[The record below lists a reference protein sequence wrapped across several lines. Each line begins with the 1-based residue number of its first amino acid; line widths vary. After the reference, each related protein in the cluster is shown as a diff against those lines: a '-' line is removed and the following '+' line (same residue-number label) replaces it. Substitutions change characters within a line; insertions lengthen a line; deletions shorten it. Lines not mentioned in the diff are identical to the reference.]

1 MARNDGVDRT
11 SVRNLAVSDKAVGNT
26 QQHNEREKDSYRNP
40 DIIPQRAA
48 WNVHFK
54 KPTASYTDLF
64 AQLGTA
70 GTISTRGL
78 KPDATHYCELV
89 FDVNSAYFDNHGGY
103 EFAKQFYEDAYKAAV
118 QIVGGEQY
126 ILSAVMHA
134 DEINRA
140 MTEALGREV
149 YHYHLHVVYV
159 PVVEKQILWSKRCKD
174 KALVGTVK
182 ETVMQVSRSKKWA
195 SKPLLDDAG
204 KPVLQKNGKPV
215 LKKSY
220 SVLQDDFF
228 NYMRTA
234 GYTDVERGERG
245 STEEHLT
252 VTQFKVQRE
261 QERLDSLTAQADQ
274 KAQSLAKT
282 SQTLS
287 KKEKE
292 LAAVQKKAT
301 LTKEALIHARDL
313 DYIGKRTFL
322 GNYSLTEEE
331 FSKLKKQADHGY
343 MMDVENRR
351 LKEELST
358 AKKEAAHWGQKYHE
372 LWYEVKP
379 YLDALHRAPELV
391 RGFLEKIL
399 APKQERTI
407 WTVEEMRAALDSME
421 DPILHLAVHLTLVGA
436 LREGEIV
443 GLTPEDLDFDA
454 ADGIGT
460 FRINKSMQRVRKE
473 ALNQVDDG
481 CIIKVFPDKLERS
494 TTSLILK
501 STKTA
506 SSCRTIFMTSALKE
520 ELKKWLNQ
528 LAADEMK
535 DPTRYHDIGM
545 LFRLPNGLAIE
556 PVLIRKK
563 FLKWQD
569 AHPEFPRIVFHG
581 LRHSSATY
589 QLMISGG
596 DVKAV
601 QGTTG
606 HATADMLVNT
616 YAHIQQ
622 SSRVELGK
630 KFEEGFYAKSESP
643 SPQAVPA
650 AGEPTI
656 SMTALL
662 ELLKNADPEV
672 KAQLRLALLT

>member
-1 MARNDGVDRT
+1 MTVAEFLMDWLPKQCSKHKWAPKT
-11 SVRNLAVSDKAVGNT
+11 YESNLSTIQNLINPYIGSMEMQKLKPYHMENLYTILSKTPCGSYIEGKKQELT
-26 QQHNEREKDSYRNP
+26 EKQKLRFLSGTT
-40 DIIPQRAA
+40 IHE
-48 WNVHFK
+48 VHR
-54 KPTASYTDLF
+54 L
-64 AQLGTA
+64 LGTA
-70 GTISTRGL
+70 FQYAVEWGI
-78 KPDATHYCELV
+78 LV
-89 FDVNSAYFDNHGGY
+89 KSP
-103 EFAKQFYEDAYKAAV
+103 
-118 QIVGGEQY
+118 
-126 ILSAVMHA
+126 
-134 DEINRA
+134 
-140 MTEALGREV
+140 
-149 YHYHLHVVYV
+149 V
-159 PVVEKQILWSKRCKD
+159 PVDS
-174 KALVGTVK
+174 
-182 ETVMQVSRSKKWA
+182 
-195 SKPLLDDAG
+195 P
-204 KPVLQKNGKPV
+204 
-215 LKKSY
+215 KKS
-220 SVLQDDFF
+220 
-228 NYMRTA
+228 T
-234 GYTDVERGERG
+234 
-245 STEEHLT
+245 
-252 VTQFKVQRE
+252 
-261 QERLDSLTAQADQ
+261 
-274 KAQSLAKT
+274 
-282 SQTLS
+282 
-287 KKEKE
+287 
-292 LAAVQKKAT
+292 
-301 LTKEALIHARDL
+301 
-313 DYIGKRTFL
+313 
-322 GNYSLTEEE
+322 
-331 FSKLKKQADHGY
+331 
-343 MMDVENRR
+343 
-351 LKEELST
+351 
-358 AKKEAAHWGQKYHE
+358 
-372 LWYEVKP
+372 
-379 YLDALHRAPELV
+379 
-391 RGFLEKIL
+391 
-399 APKQERTI
+399 QERTI

-528 LAADEMK
+528 LAADERK
-535 DPTRYHDIGM
+535 DPTRYHDSGV
-545 LFRLPNGLAIE
+545 LFRLPNGLAVE

-622 SSRVELGK
+622 SSRVELGR
-630 KFEEGFYAKSESP
+630 KFEEGFYAKSDTP

>member
-1 MARNDGVDRT
+1 MEMQKLKPYHME
-11 SVRNLAVSDKAVGNT
+11 NLYTTLSKTPCGSYIEGKKQKLT
-26 QQHNEREKDSYRNP
+26 EKQK
-40 DIIPQRAA
+40 QRFLSGTTIHE
-48 WNVHFK
+48 VHR
-54 KPTASYTDLF
+54 L
-64 AQLGTA
+64 LGTA
-70 GTISTRGL
+70 FQYAVEWGI
-78 KPDATHYCELV
+78 LV
-89 FDVNSAYFDNHGGY
+89 KSP
-103 EFAKQFYEDAYKAAV
+103 
-118 QIVGGEQY
+118 
-126 ILSAVMHA
+126 
-134 DEINRA
+134 
-140 MTEALGREV
+140 
-149 YHYHLHVVYV
+149 V
-159 PVVEKQILWSKRCKD
+159 PVDS
-174 KALVGTVK
+174 
-182 ETVMQVSRSKKWA
+182 
-195 SKPLLDDAG
+195 P
-204 KPVLQKNGKPV
+204 
-215 LKKSY
+215 KKS
-220 SVLQDDFF
+220 
-228 NYMRTA
+228 T
-234 GYTDVERGERG
+234 
-245 STEEHLT
+245 
-252 VTQFKVQRE
+252 
-261 QERLDSLTAQADQ
+261 
-274 KAQSLAKT
+274 
-282 SQTLS
+282 
-287 KKEKE
+287 
-292 LAAVQKKAT
+292 
-301 LTKEALIHARDL
+301 
-313 DYIGKRTFL
+313 
-322 GNYSLTEEE
+322 
-331 FSKLKKQADHGY
+331 
-343 MMDVENRR
+343 
-351 LKEELST
+351 
-358 AKKEAAHWGQKYHE
+358 
-372 LWYEVKP
+372 
-379 YLDALHRAPELV
+379 
-391 RGFLEKIL
+391 
-399 APKQERTI
+399 QERTI

-473 ALNQVDDG
+473 SLNQVDDG

-535 DPTRYHDIGM
+535 DPARYHDSGM
-545 LFRLPNGLAIE
+545 LFRLPNGLAVE

-622 SSRVELGK
+622 SSRVELGR
-630 KFEEGFYAKSESP
+630 KFEEGFYAKQESP